1 MMRIGSGSVE
11 NSCSTPGAPDRN
23 PIVPDATPVETGEIE
38 IAGRRYITP
47 RRLARLL
54 GVTERTL
61 ARWDARRIGPPRIT
75 IGKTVL
81 CDVAKLPDWLAAREA
96 APIRNARH

>member
-47 RRLARLL
+47 RRSCPTGSRHERPRPSVTLVINPT
-54 GVTERTL
+54 VTEVQDER
-61 ARWDARRIGPPRIT
+61 PRSGSA
-75 IGKTVL
+75 GK
-81 CDVAKLPDWLAAREA
+81 P
-96 APIRNARH
+96 